1 MDPSKKKTVKRKSGA
16 QREKEK
22 KKRAIEE
29 ESSKYHKLTDLFR
42 ASTTVSDADE
52 AGPSKLFINAA
63 TAHCS
68 SVLSLCLSIPK

>member
-22 KKRAIEE
+22 KKRALEE

-52 AGPSKLFINAA
+52 AA
-63 TAHCS
+63 
-68 SVLSLCLSIPK
+68 VLHLVSCL